1 MKTSL
6 LCLLAVA
13 VLALAVPLVAQTEQ
27 TVTGTV
33 VSSTPSQVVV
43 KADDG
48 RELTFAVDAQS
59 VVPAGLAANNAVTV
73 TYHDMGGGTLHA
85 ARVTSSAADT
95 MPNTTAPSTTEPSTT
110 TTTGTTTTAAPAPK
124 PHRMPATASPLPLI
138 GLAGLMSLTAGLGL
152 RAVRRSA

>member
-85 ARVTSSAADT
+85 ARVTAALNLPSGSPHETPACPTDACRQFLQARAAGDRSPPAENHPSST
-95 MPNTTAPSTTEPSTT
+95 P
-110 TTTGTTTTAAPAPK
+110 
-124 PHRMPATASPLPLI
+124 
-138 GLAGLMSLTAGLGL
+138 
-152 RAVRRSA
+152 